1 MSLSRAL
8 DASKACFSWRTF
20 GSSCV
25 TVSSLISVRSYVEC
39 TVSSRSMGY
48 LLGFYGGREQAMS
61 IERERTVGREQLE
74 KLSMIVML

>member
-1 MSLSRAL
+1 
-8 DASKACFSWRTF
+8 
-20 GSSCV
+20 
-25 TVSSLISVRSYVEC
+25 
-39 TVSSRSMGY
+39 MGY